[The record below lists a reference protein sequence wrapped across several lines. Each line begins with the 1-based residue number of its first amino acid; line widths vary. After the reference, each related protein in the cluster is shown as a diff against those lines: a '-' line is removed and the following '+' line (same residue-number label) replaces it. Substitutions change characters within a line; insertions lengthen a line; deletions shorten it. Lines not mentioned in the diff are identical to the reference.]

1 MADSEEAL
9 LTAAATAVLGPL
21 LNNEEIARTFA
32 TLILQRLYGSDELA
46 KQQPLRVTN
55 QGESW
60 LVMRSYQEPGML
72 PDTGAWFIC
81 VRKSDCRVEKF
92 GHYAPLDVS
101 DEVKSFIANAKR

>member
-1 MADSEEAL
+1 M
-9 LTAAATAVLGPL
+9 G
-21 LNNEEIARTFA
+21 
-32 TLILQRLYGSDELA
+32 
-46 KQQPLRVTN
+46 
-55 QGESW
+55 
-60 LVMRSYQEPGML
+60 SYQEPGML